1 MTTDIHR
8 LLDEAFAGIPVT
20 PAVQDLKEEIR
31 ANLVARVA
39 ELIAAG
45 TPPQQADRLAI
56 AELGDIADVI
66 EGAASGDISRAAS
79 GAAAPGTVSPGMTPP
94 TTAGTTGA
102 AERVADWVRTNR
114 VRPSPAFVLRTL
126 AWSILLGLGLA
137 LAVLGATAVLPL
149 SLGPVIGLL
158 GVAAT
163 GAGLLVG
170 DSLSQETSA
179 NYPMPQ
185 RRAACYALS
194 SWLAVFGLGLG
205 GLIAG
210 QVLPVW
216 CLVFAL
222 LAVIGAIV
230 GFVVLGVTQTNR
242 HKAWTRAMRRDL
254 PPNRFEQEPEA
265 AARFGILTGAIWIL
279 ALGTGAVL
287 ALTVG
292 WRWVPLPFIA
302 GVAAMLITLA
312 TMLFPARRRG

>member
-8 LLDEAFAGIPVT
+8 LLDEAFAGIPMT

-31 ANLVARVA
+31 ANLVARVT

-45 TPPQQADRLAI
+45 TAPQQADRLAI
-56 AELGDIADVI
+56 GELGDIADII
-66 EGAASGDISRAAS
+66 EGAASGDIPRAAS
-79 GAAAPGTVSPGMTPP
+79 GIAAAGTVPPGMTPP
-94 TTAGTTGA
+94 GPTGATSA
-102 AERVADWVRTNR
+102 AERMADWVRTNR

-126 AWSILLGLGLA
+126 TWSILLGLGLA
-137 LAVLGATAVLPL
+137 LAVLGATGALPL
-149 SLGPVIGLL
+149 PLGPVIGLL
-158 GVAAT
+158 GAGAT
-163 GAGLLVG
+163 GTGLLVG
-170 DSLSQETSA
+170 DSLSQETTA

-185 RRAACYALS
+185 PRAACYALS
-194 SWLAVFGLGLG
+194 TWLAVFGLGLA

-222 LAVIGAIV
+222 LAVIGSIV
-230 GFVVLGVTQTNR
+230 GFVMLGVTQTNR
-242 HKAWTRAMRRDL
+242 HKAWTRAIRRDL
-254 PPNRFEQEPEA
+254 APNRFEQEPEI
-265 AARFGILTGAIWIL
+265 AARFGIFTGAIWIL
-279 ALGTGAVL
+279 AVGTGAVL

-312 TMLFPARRRG
+312 TMLFPARRR